1 MAQRGKQTANKPA
14 ARPEAV
20 LGRSRAAARSKP
32 AASGLDRGSAGDRG
46 SASDRERDDLKA
58 ALNTATARI
67 QALEAAQTQVANR
80 IGWMI
85 EALQTLKDEG
95 R

>member
-1 MAQRGKQTANKPA
+1 MAQRGKQTAKKPA

-20 LGRSRAAARSKP
+20 LGSNRTAARSKP
-32 AASGLDRGSAGDRG
+32 AAAGLDRGSAG
-46 SASDRERDDLKA
+46 DRERDDLKA
-58 ALNTATARI
+58 ALNAATARI
-67 QALEAAQTQVANR
+67 QTLEAAQTQVANR

-85 EALQTLKDEG
+85 EALQTLKDEV